1 MAPKKGKKDKE
12 QKDAAAVAPAS
23 VNLSPAMAELLN
35 KKIREFEKSSAE
47 ENEKSQKAQKGKA
60 RTAAKNKLKEVK
72 QIATGTAPDAEKIQQ
87 LVQRLEAEDEEAM
100 SLGQDVE
107 SRTKELT
114 DVEDKAD
121 SAQAELSKCLATK
134 SKLESLLR
142 QLQQQTNTLNEERR
156 KLTDAE
162 RQRRQDLAD
171 EFQQT
176 IADVKKKMDQQAS
189 ERSRLALENEVL
201 RTKFKEF
208 FEKYDL
214 PGAWREKDLAEQ
226 QKTREVEVK
235 AFEQRLTEAAKAYR
249 IEAERER
256 KAKMENE
263 QLTQAE
269 QALRQQLQTYGT
281 KFSNFQ
287 DALSKSDKV
296 LGQYK
301 RQKGRMQRRTEVLQK
316 ENAELR
322 VRNERKEAQVLKER
336 DALIKEK
343 ADMQ

>member
-1 MAPKKGKKDKE
+1 
-12 QKDAAAVAPAS
+12 
-23 VNLSPAMAELLN
+23 
-35 KKIREFEKSSAE
+35 
-47 ENEKSQKAQKGKA
+47 
-60 RTAAKNKLKEVK
+60 
-72 QIATGTAPDAEKIQQ
+72 
-87 LVQRLEAEDEEAM
+87 
-100 SLGQDVE
+100 
-107 SRTKELT
+107 
-114 DVEDKAD
+114 
-121 SAQAELSKCLATK
+121 
-134 SKLESLLR
+134 
-142 QLQQQTNTLNEERR
+142 
-156 KLTDAE
+156 
-162 RQRRQDLAD
+162 
-171 EFQQT
+171 
-176 IADVKKKMDQQAS
+176 MDQQAS

-214 PGAWREKDLAEQ
+214 REKDLAEQ

-235 AFEQRLTEAAKAYR
+235 AFEQRLTEAARAYR

-343 ADMQ
+343 ADMQERCKALQAERQQLSEQVQALKASNGNA